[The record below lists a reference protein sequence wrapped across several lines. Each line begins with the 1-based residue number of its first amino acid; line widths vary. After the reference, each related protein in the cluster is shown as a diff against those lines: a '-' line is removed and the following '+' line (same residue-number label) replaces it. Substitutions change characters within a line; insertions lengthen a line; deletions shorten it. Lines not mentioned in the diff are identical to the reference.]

1 MSVALWMHDL
11 YTDQSCVYI
20 THFCF
25 AQYMLVSILIA
36 LVISAPSQFV
46 MCSVEGYV
54 EWQLAPVDPGV
65 LGLRPK
71 W

>member
-1 MSVALWMHDL
+1 MSIVLWMHDL

-36 LVISAPSQFV
+36 LVISALSQSA
-46 MCSVEGYV
+46 MCNVKGYV
-54 EWQLAPVDPGV
+54 KWQLAPVSLEV
-65 LGLRPK
+65 LGLRPR